1 MNEALSDRVQFFGKC
16 LSDTQKKYFS
26 LFTFRW
32 NIAQGQS
39 KKGLEMR
46 WIKKTSLLTTKP
58 ITRGKKQKPRTL
70 KYKKM
75 TSESLGNPLQERI
88 LEIGCEVRQ
97 SEIKKEMSDTIDSA
111 VVDKNWVI

>member
-1 MNEALSDRVQFFGKC
+1 MN
-16 LSDTQKKYFS
+16 KKP
-26 LFTFRW
+26 
-32 NIAQGQS
+32 
-39 KKGLEMR
+39 
-46 WIKKTSLLTTKP
+46 SLLTTKP

-97 SEIKKEMSDTIDSA
+97 SEIKKKKCQVPLTVQS
-111 VVDKNWVI
+111 